1 MKVLSGEV
9 KVTGSLAV
17 VPQQAW
23 IFNGTVR
30 QNILFGSDFNQKEA
44 KTISTYLKQNCYK
57 I

>member
-44 KTISTYLKQNCYK
+44 KTISTYLKQKCYK